1 MARRKLDGNLIQDIL
16 GALDIYKFSKV
27 CIFMSY
33 RMTIQ
38 DMASCFALKSIL
50 ENLGCEAEV
59 VVSFDSALLLEKE
72 FEGVSNDAG
81 EKNRFLAVTVGCET
95 VMDIENEEYKKTY
108 VLFDVCAPYKKKGF
122 GVRNYLAPNAS
133 CSGEVIYNEFAKF
146 KIDNPDK
153 VFDDKV
159 YDLLYLSL
167 LGGTR
172 KYEKDIGNETMV
184 IALKL
189 IEDGADYKKAN
200 QIFSDKTVPV
210 VRAEGRILQAMQ
222 YYDKYACAIIHRSD
236 EEDDD
241 DLTIVDYQ
249 KALTNLRYT
258 SDILVWALFVD
269 KENGFYDYIL
279 LSNELC
285 PYDMRRIA
293 IKNNGFGTTHD
304 GYAVIQEKDINKA
317 IQDIAFYIEAVDKK
331 VADPNYTETRGRKKR
346 KKEPTPSQLKTK
358 ERSLRKKINKSVVK
372 KKKKEE

>member
-1 MARRKLDGNLIQDIL
+1 MAKRKMDGNLIQDIVD
-16 GALDIYKFSKV
+16 ALEIYSFEKV

-50 ENLGCEAEV
+50 ENLGCTAEV

-72 FEGVSNDAG
+72 FAGVSNDAG

-122 GVRNYLAPNAS
+122 GVRNYLADNAS
-133 CSGEVIYNEFAKF
+133 CSGEVIYNEFSKYR
-146 KIDNPDK
+146 IDNSNIT
-153 VFDDKV
+153 FDDKV

-167 LGGTR
+167 IGGTR

-200 QIFSDKTVPV
+200 QIFSDKKVPV
-210 VRAEGRILQAMQ
+210 VRAESRILQSMV
-222 YYDKYACAIIHRSD
+222 YEDRYAYAIVHRSD
-236 EEDDD
+236 ELEDD

-258 SDILVWALFVD
+258 SDILVWGLFVD

-279 LSNELC
+279 LSNEMC
-285 PYDMRRIA
+285 PYDVRKIA
-293 IKNNGFGTTHD
+293 VKNNGFGTAHD
-304 GYAVIQEKDINKA
+304 GYAVVQEKDINKA
-317 IQDIAFYIEAVDKK
+317 IRDIEIYMKSVDEKISN
-331 VADPNYTETRGRKKR
+331 PNFKETRGRKK
-346 KKEPTPSQLKTK
+346 KQKEVAPSKLKTK
-358 ERSLRKKINKSVVK
+358 EKSLRKKIRKEVVK
-372 KKKKEE
+372 KKGL